1 MADQELQR
9 MQELL
14 AQVNREYEQM
24 GRVLPQTQQQMSSAA
39 SGVRNLDMQMDL
51 AGTAIKAVAG
61 AATDYAKAMY
71 NGERGA
77 KAFNRSIDQMATAV
91 QAAGAA
97 LALLIPGGPLIKA
110 VVAGLGYV
118 AGEAM
123 KAGKV
128 IGEQADATFDTY
140 QKLAESGALAG
151 DGMNGVFDGLQKMGL
166 GVQEAASYIGLFNQN
181 AQTMAQFGSTVGR
194 GRKIFENTVAEMQ
207 PFRQQLQALGLSQ
220 EAQND
225 ATMTFV
231 KIQNRLNSQ
240 TRDNTA
246 ITGAAAVAYIKEMD
260 ALTKITG
267 MSRKQQEEALE
278 QAMRHQ
284 RFGAMIDDL
293 MAQGREKEAKQLQLA
308 LRVAAS
314 QGQDFADALMDSA
327 TGFIDSQAAQKG
339 FMSSQ
344 GELQHVVDRITSGQI
359 QNNDELAAN
368 MQGLFSAIKRTTDDM
383 RDTYK
388 LGIGEEFM
396 LSYATAANVTK
407 TATNNFS
414 EAFVKAQD
422 EISAQVGENGKK
434 QEELLADY
442 TRMIVAQ
449 QETMLAEQKLVQMA
463 TGTYINA
470 SANAAEAAEKLAKAA
485 LDAAE
490 GLKEMGLGANATKT
504 QIQAQDDA
512 NWESATKTEK
522 LQSSFARGVEMA
534 GRGIANT
541 AGIFNDKVEE
551 LIDELVDKAERVRVE
566 KESQYLMEQGRFVQ
580 AQVPSPDADG
590 IVRPRGPVPMAA
602 DAAPTSQQD
611 LKQLGLKIKQGD
623 VQKEGA
629 GVSMKLLQLAREI
642 QTKIPGFS
650 YFSGF
655 NDQYHQENAPSS
667 RHTAGLALDFTVA
680 QPPSPEQGRKIAAE
694 LKKLGASYVID
705 EYNNPSAKSTG
716 GHFHVEVALAKGGLV
731 QQPTVALVGEK
742 GPEAVVPLNR
752 MFTEFD
758 RMLNVSQSSIKDST
772 DEIRLTLDRALS
784 ELQPNDTPTATG
796 VDMQDVVTQ
805 AMSRMTRENNA
816 AITGGFEALIAEVRN
831 LVGVNK
837 NVVDIQEKI
846 LRMQS

>member
-24 GRVLPQTQQQMSSAA
+24 GRVLPQTQHQMSSAA
-39 SGVRNLDMQMDL
+39 SGVKNLDMQMDL
-51 AGTAIKAVAG
+51 AGTAVKALTGAFLDYNKAV
-61 AATDYAKAMY
+61 Y
-71 NGERGA
+71 NGERGTR
-77 KAFNRSIDQMATAV
+77 AFNRGVEGMATAV
-91 QAAGAA
+91 QAASAA
-97 LALLIPGGPLIKA
+97 LALLIPGGALIKG
-110 VVAGLGYV
+110 VVAGLGYL

-123 KAGKV
+123 KASTV

-151 DGMNGVFDGLQKMGL
+151 DGMNGVFEGLQKMGL

-181 AQTMAQFGSTVGR
+181 AQTMAQFGTTVGR
-194 GRKIFENTVAEMQ
+194 GRKLFENTVAEMQ
-207 PFRQQLQALGLSQ
+207 PFREQLQALGLNQ

-260 ALTKITG
+260 AITKITG
-267 MSRKQQEEALE
+267 MSRKQQEEALD

-284 RFGAMIDDL
+284 RFGAVIDEL
-293 MAQGREKEAKQLQLA
+293 MAQDRVKEAKQLQLA
-308 LRVAAS
+308 FRLAAA
-314 QGQDFADALMDSA
+314 QGQDLGDAFMAASSGLIDDESA
-327 TGFIDSQAAQKG
+327 RKG
-339 FMSSQ
+339 LISSQ
-344 GELQHVVDRITSGQI
+344 GELMNVIDRITSGQI
-359 QNNDELAAN
+359 RNNDELAAN
-368 MQGLFSAIKRTTDDM
+368 MQVLFKSIADTSTDLRSLDL
-383 RDTYK
+383 
-388 LGIGEEFM
+388 LGIGEDTM
-396 LSYATAANVTK
+396 LSYATRANVQK
-407 TATNNFS
+407 VAVNNFV
-414 EAFVKAQD
+414 EMLGKAQD
-422 EISAQVGENGKK
+422 EINTQVGENGKK
-434 QEELLADY
+434 QEQLLSDY
-442 TRMIVAQ
+442 ARMVVSL
-449 QETMLAEQKLVQMA
+449 QETMLAQQALVQMS
-463 TGTYINA
+463 TDSYVKI
-470 SANAAEAAEKLAKAA
+470 AADTAQSNEALAKAA
-485 LDAAE
+485 LRAARA
-490 GLKEMGLGANATKT
+490 LNEMGLGADATKT
-504 QIQAQDDA
+504 QIQEQDDV
-512 NWESATKTEK
+512 NLESMTLWEKTTTRLIRTGDSLWRGVADVVGLFSEETQKTIDEMTDSREK
-522 LQSSFARGVEMA
+522 LRVQNQ
-534 GRGIANT
+534 IAM
-541 AGIFNDKVEE
+541 
-551 LIDELVDKAERVRVE
+551 L
-566 KESQYLMEQGRFVQ
+566 ESEGRFIPAEDYAVNT
-580 AQVPSPDADG
+580 G
-590 IVRPRGPVPMAA
+590 VRPPGPVRMAA
-602 DAAPTSQQD
+602 DAVPKTRESLIKNA
-611 LKQLGLKIKQGD
+611 GLRVKEGD
-623 VQKEGA
+623 VQKENA
-629 GVSMKLLQLAREI
+629 GVSAKLIELAKQI
-642 QTKIPGFS
+642 QSSIPGFS
-650 YFSGF
+650 QFTSF
-655 NDQYHQENAPSS
+655 NDRFHNEKAPAS
-667 RHTAGLALDFTVA
+667 RHTAGLALDFTLEN
-680 QPPSPEQGRKIAAE
+680 PPSREQARKIVSE
-694 LKKLGASYVID
+694 LKKMGASYVLD
-705 EYNNPSAKSTG
+705 EYNFPSPNSTG